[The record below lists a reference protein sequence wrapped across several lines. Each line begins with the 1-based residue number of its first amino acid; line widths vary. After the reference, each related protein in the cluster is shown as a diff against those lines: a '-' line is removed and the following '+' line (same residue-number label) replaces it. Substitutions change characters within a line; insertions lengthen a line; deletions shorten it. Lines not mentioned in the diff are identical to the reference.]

1 MFAVQFRG
9 EAAGSEGEL
18 DEASAGG
25 DDDQDGGARQ
35 GIHEGQTEGGL
46 LGLHMISATWTLIQ
60 KGKGKYCCVMVVAL
74 ACQTV
79 FAITSALLPK

>member
-1 MFAVQFRG
+1 MQRWDFVASLFAVQFRW

-35 GIHEGQTEGGL
+35 GVHEGQTEGR
-46 LGLHMISATWTLIQ
+46 
-60 KGKGKYCCVMVVAL
+60 
-74 ACQTV
+74 
-79 FAITSALLPK
+79 